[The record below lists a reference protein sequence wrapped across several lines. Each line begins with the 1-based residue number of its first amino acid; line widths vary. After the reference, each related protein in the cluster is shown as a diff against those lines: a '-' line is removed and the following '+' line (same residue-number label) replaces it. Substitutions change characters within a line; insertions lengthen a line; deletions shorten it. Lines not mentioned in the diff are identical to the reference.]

1 MQIRSVAL
9 LGAGAVGS
17 YVIWGLTERENLR
30 FGIVAEGARAE
41 RLARD
46 GCAINGETD
55 RPVVWT
61 PQQAQVSQPANWTRR
76 TGPSNAFLLR

>member
-30 FGIVAEGARAE
+30 FGVVAEGARAE

-46 GCAINGETD
+46 GCAINGETKLPMVAFSVLLLAMLTIVGVD
-55 RPVVWT
+55 IY
-61 PQQAQVSQPANWTRR
+61 QAAVK
-76 TGPSNAFLLR
+76 GE